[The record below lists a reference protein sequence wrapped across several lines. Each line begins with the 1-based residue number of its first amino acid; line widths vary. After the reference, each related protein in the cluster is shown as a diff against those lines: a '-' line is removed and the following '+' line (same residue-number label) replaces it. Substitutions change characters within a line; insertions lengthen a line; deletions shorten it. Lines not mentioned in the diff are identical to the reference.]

1 MADLPAAPADNP
13 AAAPVPAAASAP
25 VVAAAATP
33 SRPRR
38 RWLRWALLIMGPLLV
53 GAAAVELY
61 ITGAR
66 WVSTDN
72 AYVKAAV
79 GGIAPEVS
87 GRVAEVLVHE
97 NEAVPEGQPL
107 FRLDDEPF
115 RIALQEADAQLAR
128 VRSDIEALRAGHRS
142 KTVELAGA
150 EIDQRFAEREY
161 ARHQE
166 LAKTKV
172 TSTAKL
178 DEAQRAFEA
187 ARHRTDMLRGEVEQL
202 AADLDG
208 DPEMPAERHARY
220 LEALARRDRAA
231 LDLRRTTVSAAAAGI
246 VNGADDLRPGD
257 YVEAGKVAL
266 SLVGTDRLWVEANLK
281 ETDLTWVKPGQPAT
295 ITVDTYPGQEWH
307 GTVDTISPA
316 TGAEF
321 SILPPQNATGNWVKI
336 VQRVPVRIAVRPDPD
351 APALRAGLS
360 AEVDIDTGHEAETPA
375 LIRSALAFARRDP

>member
-1 MADLPAAPADNP
+1 MADLPAAAPAGVPANTAAVP
-13 AAAPVPAAASAP
+13 AAAP
-25 VVAAAATP
+25 
-33 SRPRR
+33 RRRR
-38 RWLRWALLIMGPLLV
+38 RWLRWIVLVLGPLV
-53 GAAAVELY
+53 VAGVAVDLY

-79 GGIAPEVS
+79 SGIAPEID

-97 NEAVPEGQPL
+97 NQAVAQGQPL

-128 VRSDIEALRAGHRS
+128 VRSDIEAMRAGYRS
-142 KTVELAGA
+142 KMIEIAGA
-150 EIDQRFAEREY
+150 EIDQGFAGREY
-161 ARHQE
+161 DRQKE
-166 LAKTKV
+166 LDKTKV
-172 TSTAKL
+172 TSAARL
-178 DEAQRAFEA
+178 DEAQRAYEA
-187 ARHRTDMLRGEVEQL
+187 ARHRTDMLRGDAQKL

-220 LEALARRDRAA
+220 LEAQARRDRAA
-231 LDLRRTTVSAAAAGI
+231 LDLRRTEISAPTPGI

-266 SLVGTDRLWVEANLK
+266 SLVGSDRLWVEANLK
-281 ETDLTWVKPGQPAT
+281 ETDLTWVKPGQVAI

-307 GTVDTISPA
+307 GLVDTISPA

-336 VQRVPVRIAVRPDPD
+336 VQRVPVRIAVKPD
-351 APALRAGLS
+351 ADGPTLRAGLS
-360 AEVDIDTGHEAETPA
+360 AEVEIDTGHEAEAPA
-375 LIRSALAFARRDP
+375 LIRSAMAFVGGKE

>member
-1 MADLPAAPADNP
+1 MRPGPISMADLPATPADN
-13 AAAPVPAAASAP
+13 AAAVPAVAT
-25 VVAAAATP
+25 AAAP

-38 RWLRWALLIMGPLLV
+38 RWLRWALLVMGPLVV
-53 GAAAVELY
+53 GAVAVELY
-61 ITGAR
+61 IAGAR

-87 GRVAEVLVHE
+87 GRVAAVLVHE
-97 NEAVPEGQPL
+97 NEAVAEGQPL
-107 FRLDDEPF
+107 FRLDEEPF

-128 VRSDIEALRAGHRS
+128 VRSDIEGLRAGYRS

-161 ARHQE
+161 ARQQE

-231 LDLRRTTVSAAAAGI
+231 LDLRRTAVSASASGI
-246 VNGADDLRPGD
+246 VNGVDDLRPGD
-257 YVEAGKVAL
+257 YLEAGKVAL

-336 VQRVPVRIAVRPDPD
+336 VQRVPVRIAVKPDPD
-351 APALRAGLS
+351 APTLRAGLS
-360 AEVDIDTGHEAETPA
+360 AEVDIDTGHEAEAPA
-375 LIRSALAFARRDP
+375 LIRSAMAFVGGKE

>member
-1 MADLPAAPADNP
+1 MADLPAAPADAPAGVPASTATQP
-13 AAAPVPAAASAP
+13 AAP
-25 VVAAAATP
+25 
-33 SRPRR
+33 RRRR
-38 RWLRWALLIMGPLLV
+38 RWLRWALLVLGPLMLAGV
-53 GAAAVELY
+53 AVDLY

-79 GGIAPEVS
+79 SGIAPEID
-87 GRVAEVLVHE
+87 GRVVEILVHE
-97 NEAVPEGQPL
+97 NEAVAQGQPL

-128 VRSDIEALRAGHRS
+128 VRSDIEAMRAGYRS
-142 KTVELAGA
+142 KMIEIAGA
-150 EIDQRFAEREY
+150 EIDQGFAGREY
-161 ARHQE
+161 DRQKE
-166 LAKTKV
+166 LDKTKV
-172 TSTAKL
+172 TSAARL
-178 DEAQRAFEA
+178 DEAQRAYEA
-187 ARHRTDMLRGEVEQL
+187 ARHRTDMLRGDAQKL

-220 LEALARRDRAA
+220 LEAQARRDRAA
-231 LDLRRTTVSAAAAGI
+231 LDLRRTEIAAPTPGI

-266 SLVGTDRLWVEANLK
+266 SLVGSDRLWVEANLK
-281 ETDLTWVKPGQPAT
+281 ETDLTWVKPGQLAI

-307 GTVDTISPA
+307 GVVDTISPA

-336 VQRVPVRIAVRPDPD
+336 VQRVPVRIAVKPD
-351 APALRAGLS
+351 ADSPTLRAGLS
-360 AEVDIDTGHEAETPA
+360 AEVEIDTGHEAEAPA
-375 LIRSALAFARRDP
+375 LIRSAMAFVGGKE